1 MYTKNMR
8 TGQIVD
14 YIVDKS
20 TKQTVERVDLTQFAL
35 QPNSFKLLWKGFSLP
50 HLTPKMTN

>member
-1 MYTKNMR
+1 MR